1 MEKVTYTKQD
11 IINKVSKKMNIHN
24 DEVKV
29 IFESILQTMSD
40 IICEEN
46 YLSRIEIR
54 NFGVF
59 EVKPTKAKPKARN
72 PRTNE
77 ESLNIELI
85 QRRRNRRSKLTASL
99 PGRRYPRKNA
109 EL

>member
-77 ESLNIELI
+77 EIYVPPRRKIHYKAGKSIKLI
-85 QRRRNRRSKLTASL
+85 LDKDRS
-99 PGRRYPRKNA
+99 
-109 EL
+109 

>member
-1 MEKVTYTKQD
+1 MEKVTYTKND

-29 IFESILQTMSD
+29 VFESILQTMSD

-77 ESLNIELI
+77 EIYVPPRRKVHYKAGKGIKLI
-85 QRRRNRRSKLTASL
+85 LDKDRS
-99 PGRRYPRKNA
+99 
-109 EL
+109 

>member
-77 ESLNIELI
+77 EIYVPAHKKT
-85 QRRRNRRSKLTASL
+85 RFKPSKLI
-99 PGRRYPRKNA
+99 KNY
-109 EL
+109 LKKPI